1 MFGGGGLRLIYGTT
15 FVLLFWWAYI
25 WGELMFRREGACI
38 PNFTVINFTLEL
50 WYKHRTLIVEIT
62 HKTWTSIKTLG
73 SKKAT
78 TWRLKN
84 LKVTI
89 PKQSPRGVL
98 KKIAIFTGKH
108 LCNSIFLT
116 NLQAAA
122 CNFIKRNPGR
132 SAICQFYEIF
142 EKAFF
147 MGTPLVAASDTIN
160 FYEKKCLPSY
170 HME

>member
-1 MFGGGGLRLIYGTT
+1 MGLFMGG
-15 FVLLFWWAYI
+15 
-25 WGELMFRREGACI
+25 LMFRGEGACI
-38 PNFTVINFTLEL
+38 PNFTVISFTLEL

-62 HKTWTSIKTLG
+62 HKTWTSFKTLA

-78 TWRLKN
+78 TWRLKD

-116 NLQAAA
+116 NLQAGA
-122 CNFIKRNPGR
+122 CNFIKRNPGT
-132 SAICQFYEIF
+132 SAICEFYEIF
-142 EKAFF
+142 EKTFF
-147 MGTPLVAASDTIN
+147 MGTPLVAASDTIK
-160 FYEKKCLPSY
+160 FYENKCLPSY